1 MGIAALVLGILS
13 IIIGFIP
20 LCGAIAFFPAIVGVI
35 LGMIEIVTK
44 SKKNEKKGMGI
55 AGVILSALAIVFI
68 VFWVLVIGTSDT
80 GKIENND
87 IENRINNSIAN
98 DNNNA
103 NSTFNKSN
111 KIEVTIPDFSQVSK
125 EEIQNWCNTNKIK
138 CDITEKYSDSVD
150 KGAFV
155 EQSIVANK
163 VAYEGDKVTITY
175 SLGKEPS
182 QEYKNALRKA
192 ESYAKNM
199 HMSKQRIYDQLTS
212 EYGEN
217 FPADAAQYAIDNLVA
232 DWNANALAKA
242 KSYQSNMAMSKQR
255 IYDQLTSEY
264 GERFTVEE
272 AQYAIDHLEE

>member
-1 MGIAALVLGILS
+1 MWGDR
-13 IIIGFIP
+13 
-20 LCGAIAFFPAIVGVI
+20 FFPAIVGVI

>member
-20 LCGAIAFFPAIVGVI
+20 LCGTIAFFPAIVGII
-35 LGMIEIVTK
+35 LGIIEIVTK

-68 VFWVLVIGTSDT
+68 VFWVLIIGTSDT
-80 GKIENND
+80 GNIENNGIQND
-87 IENRINNSIAN
+87 INNSIT
-98 DNNNA
+98 NNNS
-103 NSTFNKSN
+103 STSN
-111 KIEVTIPDFSQVSK
+111 KPNKVEVTIPDFSQMSK
-125 EEIQNWCNTNKIK
+125 EEIQSWCDTNKIK
-138 CDITEKYSDSVD
+138 CDMTEKYSDSVD
-150 KGAFV
+150 KGSFI

-163 VAYEGDKVTITY
+163 IVYEGDKVTITY

-212 EYGEN
+212 
-217 FPADAAQYAIDNLVA
+217 
-232 DWNANALAKA
+232 
-242 KSYQSNMAMSKQR
+242 
-255 IYDQLTSEY
+255 
-264 GERFTVEE
+264 
-272 AQYAIDHLEE
+272 

>member
-20 LCGAIAFFPAIVGVI
+20 LCGTIAFFPAIVGII
-35 LGMIEIVTK
+35 LGIIEIVTK

-68 VFWVLVIGTSDT
+68 VFWVLIIGTSDT
-80 GKIENND
+80 GNIENNGIQND
-87 IENRINNSIAN
+87 INNSIT
-98 DNNNA
+98 NNNS
-103 NSTFNKSN
+103 STSN
-111 KIEVTIPDFSQVSK
+111 KPNKVEVTIPDFSQMSK
-125 EEIQNWCNTNKIK
+125 EEIQSWCDTNKIK
-138 CDITEKYSDSVD
+138 CDMTEKYSDSVD
-150 KGAFV
+150 KGSFI

-163 VAYEGDKVTITY
+163 IVYEGDKVTITY

-255 IYDQLTSEY
+255 IYNQLISEY
-264 GERFTVEE
+264 GERFTAEE
-272 AQYAIDHLEE
+272 AQYAIDHLDE